1 MFLEILENI
10 LLAIVSVLMFGA
22 SICIII
28 AAYGKSRD
36 KYNRHHGIIEEEMD

>member
-10 LLAIVSVLMFGA
+10 LLVIVSIVMCGA

-28 AAYGKSRD
+28 AAYGKSKD
-36 KYNRHHGIIEEEMD
+36 KYNKHHGIIEEEMN